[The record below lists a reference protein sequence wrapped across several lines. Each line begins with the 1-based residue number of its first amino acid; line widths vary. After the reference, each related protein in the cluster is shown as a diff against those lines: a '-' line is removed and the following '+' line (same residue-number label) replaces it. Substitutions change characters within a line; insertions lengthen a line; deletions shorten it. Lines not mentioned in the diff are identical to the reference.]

1 MGGLYSICQSDDTSP
16 SNTKSGDVTA
26 TSAIP
31 PEINTVAERPSVAQ
45 KLISNGL
52 IPDVLNKAVAEP
64 TIVKYGLRTIKLD
77 NAELT
82 PTETK
87 DLPTVTWTGKSEL
100 YAVFLTD
107 PDAISREQPIFREFV
122 HFAALNV
129 KATVINANSCGDV
142 ALEYAG
148 PAPPYNSGLHRYVW
162 LIYSQEELMDTE
174 PLTKY
179 LDGRGGK
186 KVNGWAK
193 DNGLTLVAANM
204 FEAQWDEHCDLA
216 HVALEFV
223 PPPKYQSP
231 KQVEALKAAAEAE
244 EIKAAADAEEMQAF
258 ETPGPVDR
266 TDRPVARQDEQ
277 FNVLH
282 GVGLSDTS
290 FIATPEVLVQQ
301 EEELHS
307 VAAKNLVNPGS
318 IAAAGDMLSDK
329 LQKQSM
335 DNKMEKEEQEE
346 LKDLAV
352 KDLVNPDSIDAMGE
366 MLSDKLMKQS
376 VDNMHEQK
384 EQGELKKLADK
395 DLVNDQSKADM
406 EDMLEQKIV
415 QKELVIH
422 SIEDNKLVREK
433 QESLKKLADKDLVND
448 QTKQEMENMLK
459 GKEGEQKPSLTVKQ
473 EYARRLALIYKDKAP
488 DKLKLISS
496 LLKENEGA
504 EHELYVNVAKKHGL
518 QPEPQYFA
526 PDTSAPALPEFKVGD
541 EIFLIKLYADSDL
554 NEKDGVVVEMPNNK
568 GKYLVAL
575 HTSGEKVRVM
585 AKNMSH
591 KKKKDGP
598 KQKALQ
604 HMMVAGIGSFSEQ
617 QEMERRF
624 TAPEAPPDPD
634 ATPAA
639 LVG

>member
-1 MGGLYSICQSDDTSP
+1 
-16 SNTKSGDVTA
+16 
-26 TSAIP
+26 
-31 PEINTVAERPSVAQ
+31 
-45 KLISNGL
+45 
-52 IPDVLNKAVAEP
+52 
-64 TIVKYGLRTIKLD
+64 
-77 NAELT
+77 
-82 PTETK
+82 
-87 DLPTVTWTGKSEL
+87 LPTVTWTGKSEL

-174 PLTKY
+174 PLTTY

-193 DNGLTLVAANM
+193 DNGLTLVAANL
-204 FEAQWDEHCDLA
+204 FEAQWDEHCDTA
-216 HVALEFV
+216 HVALDFV

-231 KQVEALKAAAEAE
+231 KQVEALKAAADAE
-244 EIKAAADAEEMQAF
+244 ELQAEEMQAF

-266 TDRPVARQDEQ
+266 TDRQVARQDEQ
-277 FNVLH
+277 FNLLH

-346 LKDLAV
+346 LKDLAA

-376 VDNMHEQK
+376 VDNKHEHE
-384 EQGELKKLADK
+384 EQAELKKLADK

-406 EDMLEQKIV
+406 EDLLEQKIV
-415 QKELVIH
+415 QKELVN
-422 SIEDNKLVREK
+422 D
-433 QESLKKLADKDLVND
+433 QTKKLADKDLVND
-448 QTKQEMENMLK
+448 QTKQEMQNMLEHK
-459 GKEGEQKPSLTVKQ
+459 GEE
-473 EYARRLALIYKDKAP
+473 
-488 DKLKLISS
+488 
-496 LLKENEGA
+496 
-504 EHELYVNVAKKHGL
+504 
-518 QPEPQYFA
+518 
-526 PDTSAPALPEFKVGD
+526 EFKVGD

-554 NEKDGVVVEMPNNK
+554 NEQDGVVVEMPNNK
-568 GKYLVAL
+568 GKYLVHL
-575 HTSGEKVRVM
+575 HTSSEKVRVM

-591 KKKKDGP
+591 KKNKDGP

-604 HMMVAGIGSFSEQ
+604 HMMVAAIGSFSEQ

>member
-64 TIVKYGLRTIKLD
+64 AIVKYGLRTIKLD

-193 DNGLTLVAANM
+193 DNGLTLVAANV
-204 FEAQWDEHCDLA
+204 FESQWDEHCDAA
-216 HVALEFV
+216 HVALDFV

-231 KQVEALKAAAEAE
+231 KQVEALKAAA
-244 EIKAAADAEEMQAF
+244 AAANAAAAEMQAF

-266 TDRPVARQDEQ
+266 KDRPVARQDEQ
-277 FNVLH
+277 FNLLH
-282 GVGLSDTS
+282 GISDTS
-290 FIATPEVLVQQ
+290 FISATPEVLIQQ
-301 EEELHS
+301 EEELHA

-318 IAAAGDMLSDK
+318 IAATGDMLSDK
-329 LQKQSM
+329 LQKQAM

-346 LKDLAV
+346 LKDLAS
-352 KDLVNPDSIDAMGE
+352 KDLVNPDTMDSMGE
-366 MLSDKLMKQS
+366 MLSDQLQQRAIHNKQ
-376 VDNMHEQK
+376 EQE
-384 EQGELKKLADK
+384 EQEELKKLADK
-395 DLVNDQSKADM
+395 DLVNDHTKEIM
-406 EDMLEQKIV
+406 EDLLEEKIV
-415 QKELVIH
+415 QKALIVN
-422 SIEDNKLVREK
+422 SIQDNKHIREEQSELNQLEK
-433 QESLKKLADKDLVND
+433 QDLVND
-448 QTKQEMENMLK
+448 SKKQKVEAILATKKDQEK
-459 GKEGEQKPSLTVKQ
+459 GKKKLTVPE
-473 EYARRLALIYKDKAP
+473 EYARRLALIYKNKAP
-488 DKLKLISS
+488 DKIKMIAS
-496 LLKENEGA
+496 LLKEHEGA
-504 EHELYVNVAKKHGL
+504 EHELYVDVAKKYGL
-518 QPEPQYFA
+518 KPEPQYFA
-526 PDTSAPALPEFKVGD
+526 PGKRGEFNIGD
-541 EIFLIKLYADSDL
+541 EVFLIKLYADTDL
-554 NEKDGVVVEMPNNK
+554 NEQDGVVVELANDK
-568 GKYLVAL
+568 GKYLVQL
-575 HTSGEKVRVM
+575 HSSGEKVRVM
-585 AKNMSH
+585 AKNMSNR
-591 KKKKDGP
+591 KNKDGP

-617 QEMERRF
+617 QEMERRY

-639 LVG
+639 LASMVG